1 MPMLL
6 QVRRHKSK
14 KGGIQRRVYFWGG
27 ISWWGKTPGVAWT
40 ASDSK
45 VLFRHTKNLCVGTI
59 FEEED
64 DAGNPMV
71 YRVVE
76 TRGTNADGNV
86 RYVPHFEFPDAIP
99 HEDEWETSSYDE
111 VKEWHDES
119 RARLAQR
126 PDLQPPT
133 GMQDTAKTIEIYEE
147 ALYPTLARFH
157 LTDVV
162 EDNASPHNNDTIRAS
177 HTAHNVNIVGY
188 TATDEDK
195 EEIKR
200 LIRLQ
205 CVNYRREQDRKAQMT
220 KQTRELNRLPAWPPN
235 SPDLNL
241 IEVVWSWMVKGIRN
255 SDAGW
260 PSNPEELKAR
270 VLQAWDDIPLESF
283 RELMR
288 SYRVRLEAIH
298 SVDGNRHPQFA

>member
-1 MPMLL
+1 M
-6 QVRRHKSK
+6 
-14 KGGIQRRVYFWGG
+14 YFWGG

-45 VLFRHTKNLCVGTI
+45 VLFRHTKNLCVDTV

-64 DAGNPMV
+64 DAGNACV
-71 YRVVE
+71 YRVVQ
-76 TRGTNADGNV
+76 TRAQHPDGHV
-86 RYVPHFEFPDAIP
+86 CYVPHFTYPDEIP
-99 HEDEWETSSYDE
+99 HSDYWETSLYTE

-147 ALYPTLARFH
+147 ALYPTLTRLH
-157 LTDVV
+157 LTDIV
-162 EDNASPHNNDTIRAS
+162 EDNASPHNNDTIRSS

-188 TATDEDK
+188 SATEDDK
-195 EEIKR
+195 EQIRE
-200 LIRLQ
+200 LIRQQ
-205 CVNYRREQDRKAQMT
+205 CVNYRREQDKLAQMT
-220 KQTRELNRLPAWPPN
+220 KQTRELDRLPAWPPN

-241 IEVVWSWMVKGIRN
+241 IEVVWSWMVKSIRD
-255 SDAGW
+255 SDDGW
-260 PSNPEELKAR
+260 PSTPETLKAR

-288 SYRVRLEAIH
+288 SYRIRLEAIH